1 MNREQAIR
9 YLKKHQPN
17 SRWIPTEPTERLV
30 KDRLRQSSVEGRD
43 VLDTEH
49 AYLMLSTLA
58 RGRKLPFDLIA
69 SLARRKA
76 GGVSKV

>member
-17 SRWIPTEPTERLV
+17 SRWIPTE
-30 KDRLRQSSVEGRD
+30 
-43 VLDTEH
+43 H
-49 AYLMLSTLA
+49 A
-58 RGRKLPFDLIA
+58 RGRKLPFDLVA